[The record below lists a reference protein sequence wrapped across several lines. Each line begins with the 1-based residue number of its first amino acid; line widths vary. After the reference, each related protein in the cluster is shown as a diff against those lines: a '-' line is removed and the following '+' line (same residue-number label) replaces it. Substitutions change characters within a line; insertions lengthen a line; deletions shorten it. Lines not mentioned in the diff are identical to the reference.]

1 MVFLCI
7 AFHRYA
13 SVFILFLCVQELP
26 SEIMCECDVLR
37 NVLSHPPS
45 ITHTTKTT
53 LITSPKERF
62 FMLNVK
68 TCVICKCNMAQLIT
82 RPQLDL
88 RSQMFWTIFS
98 AEYRDALFVPATFI
112 FTNYNLKPEYK
123 LLWLLELRRLKEK
136 IFAAAKCQRLNFF
149 LLILHFATHLLPPRP
164 LINCLRWATV

>member
-1 MVFLCI
+1 MYCLSSLC
-7 AFHRYA
+7 F
-13 SVFILFLCVQELP
+13 SVYPFPLCPRTPIWDYVWVRCP
-26 SEIMCECDVLR
+26 AECVVSPTL
-37 NVLSHPPS
+37 NYSHNQDDS
-45 ITHTTKTT
+45 HNISWRK
-53 LITSPKERF
+53 F

-88 RSQMFWTIFS
+88 RSQIFWTIFS

-123 LLWLLELRRLKEK
+123 SLWLLELRRLKEK

-149 LLILHFATHLLPPRP
+149 LLILHFAIHVLPPHP